1 MPART
6 FMTRA
11 LLAARNMN
19 EADRTL
25 LDKGLGVANGFS
37 INMFW
42 TNADGEH
49 QLRNIEVAPNLVED
63 KSLLHE
69 KTFGEEA
76 LVHCNL

>member
-1 MPART
+1 
-6 FMTRA
+6 MTRA

-19 EADRTL
+19 EANRCL

-37 INMFW
+37 VNMFW
-42 TNADGEH
+42 TNTVGEH
-49 QLRNIEVAPNLVED
+49 QLRNVEVAPNLVGD

-69 KTFGEEA
+69 KTFDEEM